1 MAKPLRN
8 RRPAEAPVAPTALAP
23 ENRDTSARKRQR
35 RSIVRA
41 FEILQAFRY
50 PGEWVRGSDLSRRT
64 MIPEATVYG
73 LMTTLEGV
81 GAVIRD
87 GQGQYQCTLLSVARF
102 NKAFLAGPGAAILAQ
117 PEERPAG

>member
-1 MAKPLRN
+1 MAKPARN
-8 RRPAEAPVAPTALAP
+8 RQPAESFEAAVPLPAD
-23 ENRDTSARKRQR
+23 RDISARKRQR

-87 GQGQYQCTLLSVARF
+87 GQGQYQSTLLSVARF
-102 NKAFLAGPGAAILAQ
+102 NKAIFAGSGSAALD
-117 PEERPAG
+117 PAE